1 MFLRHP
7 RRWLAPYAEG
17 LLPTARASAVAE
29 HVLRCP
35 RCRRALD
42 QVRAGQALATRLAP
56 REAGPTWSE
65 LAPLLDLPPPRTFAP
80 YRYALAAAAAV
91 AVIAGGLAVRGPRP
105 GQARASAPLE
115 TLALEA
121 HRTGALQVQ
130 TDDAGAVQTWLGQEL
145 PLPVTNEQRQLR
157 GACRLGGGAVAVGY
171 RLGGQDLTLVIGD
184 APAGPARKKIERRQ
198 EGELQVA
205 SWTRGSRSYALVS
218 RLRGDSG
225 CAVCHATSG
234 PAAVL

>member
-17 LLPTARASAVAE
+17 LLPTAQASAVAS
-29 HVLRCP
+29 HVLRCSS
-35 RCRRALD
+35 CRRCLD

-56 REAGPTWSE
+56 RDAGPTWSE
-65 LAPLLDLPPPRTFAP
+65 LAPLLDGPPSRTVAP
-80 YRYALAAAAAV
+80 YRWVLAAAAAV
-91 AVIAGGLAVRGPRP
+91 AIVAGGLAVRGPRP
-105 GQARASAPLE
+105 GEAHASAPLS

-121 HRTGALQVQ
+121 HRAGTLELRTEDPQAVERWLGKDLTVPA
-130 TDDAGAVQTWLGQEL
+130 TDDHRRLE
-145 PLPVTNEQRQLR
+145 

-171 RLGGQDLTLVIGD
+171 RLGGQEVTLAIGD
-184 APAGPARKKIERRQ
+184 APPGPARKQIERRQ
-198 EGELQVA
+198 SGDLQVA
-205 SWTRGSRSYALVS
+205 SWTRGNRSYALVS
-218 RLRGDSG
+218 RLRGDTA